1 MASCHQYHPAAM
13 IHSSGLPVNF
23 YTTGT
28 WDRAVERR
36 ANTDWFHQSLRSATT
51 QIHVVWQGRTLVRQ
65 EDHYTLQV
73 LNAAAAA
80 ELIDLA
86 RSVVLLGCDAE
97 VAHIAIDLSAQPEE
111 FVAALGHAVD
121 LRTIGPLL
129 SQRDA
134 SLSALARGMAY
145 WHERHGFC
153 GKCGAPTISE
163 LAGHQRRCSNAA
175 CGSIFFPRID
185 PAVIMRVEHGD
196 RVLLARQASWAPGMR
211 SVLAGFVELGEA
223 LEDSVR
229 REVYEEV
236 GLTLTEVRY
245 FASQPWPFPAS
256 LMVGFTATAAD
267 DRIRINPEELEHAAW
282 YTRDQLLNS
291 PEDDTLRLSRKD
303 SISRVLI
310 EDWIRRE

>member
-1 MASCHQYHPAAM
+1 M
-13 IHSSGLPVNF
+13 IHSSRLPVNF

-36 ANTDWFHQSLRSATT
+36 VDAAWFRNTLQSSTT

-80 ELIDLA
+80 ELIGLA

-97 VAHIAIDLSAQPEE
+97 VAHVAIDLSAQPEE
-111 FVAALGHAVD
+111 LVTALGHAVD

-145 WHERHGFC
+145 WHERHSFC

-163 LAGHQRRCSNAA
+163 HAGHQRRCSNAA
-175 CGSIFFPRID
+175 CESIFFPRID

-256 LMVGFTATAAD
+256 LMVGFIATAAD
-267 DRIRINPEELEHAAW
+267 DQIRINPEELEHAAW

-303 SISRVLI
+303 SISRALI
-310 EDWIRRE
+310 NDWLAQE

>member
-1 MASCHQYHPAAM
+1 M

-28 WDRAVERR
+28 WDRAVEKRTD
-36 ANTDWFHQSLRSATT
+36 ADWFHQSLQSPTT
-51 QIHVVWQGRTLVRQ
+51 LIHVVWQGRTLVRQ
-65 EDHYTLQV
+65 EDHYALQV
-73 LNAAAAA
+73 LNAAAAGD
-80 ELIDLA
+80 LIALA

-97 VAHIAIDLSAQPEE
+97 AAHIAIDLSLQPEE
-111 FVAALGHAVD
+111 FVTSLGQAVD
-121 LRTIGPLL
+121 LRTVGPLL

-153 GKCGAPTISE
+153 GKCGAPTLSE
-163 LAGHQRRCSNAA
+163 QAGHQRRCSNAD
-175 CGSIFFPRID
+175 CGTLFFPRID

-196 RVLLARQASWAPGMR
+196 RVLLARQASWPPGMH

-229 REVYEEV
+229 REVREEV
-236 GLTLTEVRY
+236 GLALTDVRY

-256 LMVGFTATAAD
+256 LMVGFVATAAD
-267 DRIRINPEELEHAAW
+267 DRLTVNPAEIESARWFTREE
-282 YTRDQLLNS
+282 LLNS
-291 PEDDTLRLSRKD
+291 PEDDTLKLSRKD
-303 SISRVLI
+303 SISRALI
-310 EDWIRRE
+310 NDWIAQD

>member
-1 MASCHQYHPAAM
+1 M
-13 IHSSGLPVNF
+13 IHSSRSTVNF
-23 YTTGT
+23 YTTAG

-36 ANTDWFHQSLRSATT
+36 ADAVWFRQSLRDPSTHF
-51 QIHVVWQGRTLVRQ
+51 HVVWQGRTLVRQ
-65 EDHYTLQV
+65 EDHNALLTLNV
-73 LNAAAAA
+73 AAAAD
-80 ELIDLA
+80 LIELA

-97 VAHIAIDLSAQPEE
+97 VAHVAIDLSSQPEDVIAR
-111 FVAALGHAVD
+111 FGPAID

-129 SQRDA
+129 PQRDA
-134 SLSALARGMAY
+134 SLSAMARGMAY
-145 WHERHGFC
+145 WHERHACC
-153 GKCGAPTISE
+153 GRCGAPTVSE
-163 LAGHQRRCSNAA
+163 QAGHQRRCSNPDCNAM
-175 CGSIFFPRID
+175 FFPRID

-196 RVLLARQASWAPGMR
+196 KVLLARQASWAPGMH
-211 SVLAGFVELGEA
+211 SVLAGFVELGET

-236 GLTLTEVRY
+236 GLTLSEVRY

-256 LMVGFTATAAD
+256 LMVGFVATADD
-267 DRIRINPEELEHAAW
+267 DRIRLTPEALEHAAW